1 MNTYRI
7 VEWPDARYF
16 IHTETVTAE
25 STEEALEIYS
35 RIITEE
41 GFFSLYRMPAEL
53 TEEDKESGE
62 YIYVNGTMSGARYPI
77 YLRKEN
83 LRIFEI
89 GQS

>member
-16 IHTETVTAE
+16 IHAETVTAE

-41 GFFSLYRMPAEL
+41 GFSAYTGCP
-53 TEEDKESGE
+53 
-62 YIYVNGTMSGARYPI
+62 
-77 YLRKEN
+77 
-83 LRIFEI
+83 
-89 GQS
+89 QS

>member
-1 MNTYRI
+1 MNTYT
-7 VEWPDARYF
+7 VAAWPGAGNF
-16 IHTETVTAE
+16 VHPETVTAE

-62 YIYVNGTMSGARYPI
+62 YIYVKGTMSGARYPI

-83 LRIFEI
+83 LIILKNR
-89 GQS
+89 QS